1 MSRPKAN
8 SSRDVAA
15 WMARQQTKMA
25 MHTVTRKVSVTQVGK
40 CASKMYAIAPVPSAC
55 VLATSGMART
65 IDTSQKALMTAV
77 MPIANSMAR
86 GTSRVGLI
94 VSSASPPAVS
104 KPYSTQAPVS
114 IEARKM
120 LP

>member
-1 MSRPKAN
+1 M
-8 SSRDVAA
+8 
-15 WMARQQTKMA
+15 
-25 MHTVTRKVSVTQVGK
+25 TQVGK
-40 CASKMYAIAPVPSAC
+40 CASKMNAIAPVPCAC
-55 VLATSGMART
+55 VAATSGMAST
-65 IDTSQKALMTAV
+65 MATSQNALMTAV

-94 VSSASPPAVS
+94 VSSARPPAVS